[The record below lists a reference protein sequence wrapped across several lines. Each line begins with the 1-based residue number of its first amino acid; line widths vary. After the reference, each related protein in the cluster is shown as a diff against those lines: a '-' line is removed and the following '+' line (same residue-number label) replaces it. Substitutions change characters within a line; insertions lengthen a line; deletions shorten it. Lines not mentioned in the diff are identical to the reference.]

1 MHTYIKV
8 NVSILTHQI
17 YMHAFKHE
25 STNMHTYAH
34 KTEYMCDFM
43 YEHVSSIQTHH
54 TLMDIQSKHSVCM
67 NVCIEGITNVHTDK
81 ISIHNINSPALVP
94 SLVPAKDTHQ

>member
-1 MHTYIKV
+1 MNKHAYVCIQACVRTYLHQSKCL
-8 NVSILTHQI
+8 NSHHQI

-34 KTEYMCDFM
+34 RTEYMCDFM

-54 TLMDIQSKHSVCM
+54 TL
-67 NVCIEGITNVHTDK
+67 T
-81 ISIHNINSPALVP
+81 
-94 SLVPAKDTHQ
+94 